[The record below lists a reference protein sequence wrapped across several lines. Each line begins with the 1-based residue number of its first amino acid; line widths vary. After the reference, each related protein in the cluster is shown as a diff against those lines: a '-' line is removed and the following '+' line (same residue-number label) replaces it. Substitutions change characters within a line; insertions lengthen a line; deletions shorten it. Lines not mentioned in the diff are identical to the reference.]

1 MRIGQ
6 TCSKHLVILSTVCS
20 IQFSRTS
27 LRYPRSTVDC
37 FKMSETRSVG
47 PFSEIFLASARCRQ
61 LDIKA
66 KDPNLHVC
74 KATAPCTESVFHL
87 CYTSAAETV
96 RAKKGVMARS
106 CSGRWNA
113 GFSVSMCSFGR
124 ISAADSSG
132 TQWLQSKDDTL
143 YKISA
148 TLEGTR
154 PLYAVL
160 AVPPDATSEEIKQ
173 AYRRLALQHHP
184 DKCQGAD
191 VAEAEALFARIAL
204 AYEILGNEQ
213 RRRRY
218 DLTGELPQNDAA
230 AGRSAQD
237 TFLAEYMKAAPRTAR
252 AATQADY
259 SLHSLD
265 NYEILEV
272 DGKDVPAY
280 MHGIVSRGLGYLAA
294 VLEGMEEMEV
304 VLLRHFVMDQM
315 YALLAYTPPLDANA
329 FSDRGYVIT
338 YYDAPLQAGIQPSWS
353 DQNGPSGRSGKAG
366 ASLSELRVIDGETA
380 ERRRLA
386 ALEWVAP
393 SAPSKNVEQPKVP
406 GSGLSEER
414 LRVAAK
420 MLARLL
426 TSKNGDISG
435 INQSSFTGARLR
447 KELEEMLGLEAGGL
461 KSFGS
466 SQLMGIV
473 LSACDEVEEEGEVGI
488 SEEGAGQQAAG
499 PIGPSS
505 AQEDQVHATA
515 LSPEPCCSG
524 IPFWRRFLD
533 EARDLLRGRL

>member
-1 MRIGQ
+1 M
-6 TCSKHLVILSTVCS
+6 
-20 IQFSRTS
+20 
-27 LRYPRSTVDC
+27 
-37 FKMSETRSVG
+37 
-47 PFSEIFLASARCRQ
+47 
-61 LDIKA
+61 
-66 KDPNLHVC
+66 
-74 KATAPCTESVFHL
+74 TE
-87 CYTSAAETV
+87 
-96 RAKKGVMARS
+96 
-106 CSGRWNA
+106 
-113 GFSVSMCSFGR
+113 
-124 ISAADSSG
+124 
-132 TQWLQSKDDTL
+132 
-143 YKISA
+143 
-148 TLEGTR
+148 EGTR

-160 AVPPDATSEEIKQ
+160 AVPPNATSDEIKQ

-184 DKCQGAD
+184 DKCQGTD
-191 VAEAEALFARIAL
+191 MAEAETLFARIAL
-204 AYEILGNEQ
+204 AYEVLGNEQ

-259 SLHSLD
+259 SLHSLE

-315 YALLAYTPPLDANA
+315 YALLAYTPPLDATA

-366 ASLSELRVIDGETA
+366 VSLSELRVVDGETA

-393 SAPSKNVEQPKVP
+393 SAPSKDVERLKVP

-414 LRVAAK
+414 LRAAAK
-420 MLARLL
+420 MLARREADL
-426 TSKNGDISG
+426 G
-435 INQSSFTGARLR
+435 SFTGARLR

-488 SEEGAGQQAAG
+488 EEGAGQQPAG
-499 PIGPSS
+499 PSGPSS
-505 AQEDQVHATA
+505 AREDKAEVHATA

-533 EARDLLRGRL
+533 EARELLRGRL